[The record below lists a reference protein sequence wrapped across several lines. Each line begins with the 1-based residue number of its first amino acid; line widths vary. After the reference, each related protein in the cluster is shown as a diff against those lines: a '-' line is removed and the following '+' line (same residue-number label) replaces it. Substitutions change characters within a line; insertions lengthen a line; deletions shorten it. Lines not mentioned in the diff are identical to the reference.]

1 MKRLLFSLV
10 AASAVLLASP
20 LAQGEGPVDE
30 TRITLRHEFLRII
43 NRDRAENGLRPVE
56 LDPESS
62 IIADNYCR
70 EQIRN
75 RTSGHFTLD
84 GLPPYMRYSFA
95 GGNDG
100 VGENA
105 AAWSADYRFS
115 DRALYEM
122 IVRSEQAMMRETAPL
137 DGHRRTILD
146 PNATHVGIG
155 LAWEGGEFRIT
166 QEFVHR
172 YVNWKWPLP
181 RVAALTE
188 RATAAGTP
196 VNGYRVEAISVYH
209 EPLPRPMTV
218 AEANLRNSYNLP
230 GNRRDYLPQLRRY
243 YERRSDGSLYEMKE
257 EYVDGRRGDFT
268 VATDKSFAFD
278 VPFSAG
284 PGVYT
289 VVVWVRRDSAPPIP
303 ASNISIRVDPPRA
316 DTSYAGG
323 GTK

>member
-30 TRITLRHEFLRII
+30 TRITLRHEFLRLI
-43 NRDRAENGLRPVE
+43 NADRTENGLPPVE

-84 GLPPYMRYSFA
+84 GFPPYMRYSFA

-100 VGENA
+100 MSENA
-105 AAWSADYRFS
+105 ASWSANYRFS

-122 IVRSEQAMMRETAPL
+122 IVRSEQAMMRETAPH

-146 PNATHVGIG
+146 PIATHVGIG
-155 LAWEGGEFRIT
+155 LAWEGGEFRIA
-166 QEFVHR
+166 QEFVRR

-181 RVAALTE
+181 RVAAPTD
-188 RATAAGTP
+188 RAIAAGRP
-196 VNGYRVEAISVYH
+196 VNGYGVEAISVYH
-209 EPLPRPMTV
+209 EPLPRPMTAAV
-218 AEANLRNSYNLP
+218 ANLRNSYSLP
-230 GNRRDYLPQLRRY
+230 GYRRDYLPRLRTY
-243 YERRSDGSLYEMKE
+243 YERRSDGSLYEVKE
-257 EYVDGRRGDFT
+257 EYTDGRRGDFT

-278 VPFSAG
+278 IPFSDG

-289 VVVWVRRDSAPPIP
+289 VVVWVRRDSAPPIA
-303 ASNISIRVDPPRA
+303 ASNVSIRVEAPHGDVT
-316 DTSYAGG
+316 DVGAG
-323 GTK
+323 TR